1 MNLIM
6 KSGVLTRETVLQQ
19 AETIVAQ
26 NGFSKLTYNG
36 LARQCGVKP
45 QSLYRYV
52 DNIADVKSGVI
63 SLYIQQL
70 TANIASQ
77 LTEDTGKTALL
88 HGGVLF
94 LTQTQMGISFADMVA
109 GIVEFGENQQV
120 RAALNDLRGMFGQY
134 IEQVTTD
141 PSQLEMNKRLY
152 FEMCIGNIALFNTS
166 TFPVDKGVQI
176 LRQNLKRVLELF

>member
-1 MNLIM
+1 M

-120 RAALNDLRGMFGQY
+120 RAALNDLRDMFGQY

-141 PSQLEMNKRLY
+141 PSPVEMNKR
-152 FEMCIGNIALFNTS
+152 
-166 TFPVDKGVQI
+166 
-176 LRQNLKRVLELF
+176 R

>member
-1 MNLIM
+1 M

-63 SLYIQQL
+63 S
-70 TANIASQ
+70 
-77 LTEDTGKTALL
+77 
-88 HGGVLF
+88 F
-94 LTQTQMGISFADMVA
+94 
-109 GIVEFGENQQV
+109 
-120 RAALNDLRGMFGQY
+120 
-134 IEQVTTD
+134 
-141 PSQLEMNKRLY
+141 
-152 FEMCIGNIALFNTS
+152 
-166 TFPVDKGVQI
+166 TFS
-176 LRQNLKRVLELF
+176 N